1 MSKGL
6 SQYNNKERR
15 EVIARRLNGK
25 AEGLGPLAAKD
36 AEKYL
41 TKEKK
46 KDDNI

>member
-6 SQYNNKERR
+6 SQYSNKERR
-15 EVIARRLNGK
+15 EAIARRLNGK
-25 AEGLGPLAAKD
+25 AEGLGFLAAKD

-46 KDDNI
+46 EDEG